1 MILKSLNGESLRD
14 AGFVALECAALHH
27 AAENCAEG
35 ETFVGVPTSGETRYR
50 ESKTEFWVETK
61 TQEEM
66 VLVYMNTPKEGKT
79 LHVKLYQGSGKGR
92 PRKSAPAPAPTNKEE
107 TTKEE
112 SKEESTKEE
121 TTPKTE
127 NEMKNENVRN
137 EMETKTDNT
146 NMQNALSV
154 LAQIEKAAFESGRA
168 AAEKELQPQID
179 ELIARLKESA
189 EKGGNGTTF
198 ILNAQN
204 GEKKE
209 TKVEHKVNPAFER
222 CNRYFRDGMH
232 LFLHGPAGSGKNVL
246 AEDFAK
252 AYDLEFYYINT
263 CYTKYDFV
271 GFIDAN
277 GKFVDTAFTRWLKNE
292 KGGLLMIDEIC
303 TSTAEALNPIN
314 SLLSNGYITLADGK
328 LYNMTENHRIIAA
341 DNTNGEGATEDY
353 NGRFVMEKS
362 TKDRFEFVK
371 IRYDLQIEKSIVGD
385 KTDILDFIHEMR
397 EICEKAGIHLVL
409 GYRVLTK
416 LVRYYSEP
424 ANEIL
429 EDCLF
434 KGLETESIRE
444 ISNRITTTGHYQNAL
459 KAMI

>member
-1 MILKSLNGESLRD
+1 MILKSLNGESLRA

-27 AAENCAEG
+27 AAENCTEG

-61 TQEEM
+61 NKEEM

-92 PRKSAPAPAPTNKEE
+92 PRKSAPAPAPAPTTKEETTNKEE
-107 TTKEE
+107 
-112 SKEESTKEE
+112 S
-121 TTPKTE
+121 TPKTE
-127 NEMKNENVRN
+127 NEMETKNE
-137 EMETKTDNT
+137 NT

-154 LAQIEKAAFESGRA
+154 LAQIEKNAFESGRA

-179 ELIARLKESA
+179 DLLLRLKEAA

-198 ILNAQN
+198 ILHAPN

-222 CNRYFRDGMH
+222 CNRYFKDGMH

-252 AYDLEFYYINT
+252 AYGLDFYYINT

-277 GKFVDTAFTRWLKNE
+277 GKFIDTAFTRWLKNE
-292 KGGLLMIDEIC
+292 NGGLLMIDEIC

-328 LYNMTENHRIIAA
+328 LYHIGANHRIIAA

-362 TKDRFEFVK
+362 TKDRFKFVK
-371 IRYDLQIEKSIVGD
+371 IRYDLQIEKSIVGE
-385 KTDILDFIHEMR
+385 KTDILDFVHEFR
-397 EICEKAGIHLVL
+397 TICENAGIHIVC
-409 GYRVLTK
+409 GYRVMVD

-434 KGLETESIRE
+434 KGLEQESIRE
-444 ISNRITTTGHYQNAL
+444 IASRITTTGRYQTAL
-459 KAMI
+459 KEMI

>member
-1 MILKSLNGESLRD
+1 MILKSLNGESLRA

-27 AAENCAEG
+27 AAENCCEG

-61 TQEEM
+61 NQNEM
-66 VLVYMNTPKEGKT
+66 VLVYLNTPKEGKT
-79 LHVKLYQGSGKGR
+79 LHVTLHQGSGKGR
-92 PRKSAPAPAPTNKEE
+92 PRKSTPTPTPTKEE

-112 SKEESTKEE
+112 TKVE
-121 TTPKTE
+121 TTPKPE
-127 NEMKNENVRN
+127 N
-137 EMETKTDNT
+137 EMETKNESS

-179 ELIARLKESA
+179 DLLLRLKEAA

-198 ILNAQN
+198 ILHAPN

-209 TKVEHKVNPAFER
+209 TKVDHKVNPAFER
-222 CNRYFRDGMH
+222 CNRYFKDGMH

-252 AYDLEFYYINT
+252 AYDLQFYYINT

-314 SLLSNGYITLADGK
+314 SLLSNGYITLADGN
-328 LYNMTENHRIIAA
+328 LYHIGENHRIIAA

-371 IRYDLQIEKSIVGD
+371 IRYDLQIEKSIVGE

-397 EICEKAGIHLVL
+397 EICEKAGIHLVC

-444 ISNRITTTGHYQNAL
+444 IANRITTTGHYQTAL
-459 KAMI
+459 KEMV

>member
-1 MILKSLNGESLRD
+1 MILKSLNGESLRA

-27 AAENCAEG
+27 AAENCTEG

-50 ESKTEFWVETK
+50 ESKAEFWVETK

-66 VLVYMNTPKEGKT
+66 VLVYLNTPKEGKT

-92 PRKSAPAPAPTNKEE
+92 PRKSTPAPTP
-107 TTKEE
+107 T
-112 SKEESTKEE
+112 TKEE
-121 TTPKTE
+121 TTNKVETKVETTTKPE
-127 NEMKNENVRN
+127 N
-137 EMETKTDNT
+137 EMETKENP
-146 NMQNALSV
+146 NMQNALSA

-179 ELIARLKESA
+179 DLLLRLKEAA

-198 ILNAQN
+198 ILNAPN

-222 CNRYFRDGMH
+222 CNRYFKDGMH

-252 AYDLEFYYINT
+252 AYDLQFYYINT

-328 LYNMTENHRIIAA
+328 LYHIGANHRIIAA

-362 TKDRFEFVK
+362 TKDRFEFVEIK
-371 IRYDLQIEKSIVGD
+371 YDSQIEKSIVGD
-385 KTDILDFIHEMR
+385 KTDILEFIHEMR
-397 EICEKAGIHLVL
+397 EICEKAGIHLVC

-434 KGLETESIRE
+434 KGLEKESIRE
-444 ISNRITTTGHYQNAL
+444 IANRITTTGHYQNAL
-459 KAMI
+459 KAMV

>member
-1 MILKSLNGESLRD
+1 MILKSLNGESLRA

-27 AAENCAEG
+27 AAENCSEG

-61 TQEEM
+61 TANEM

-79 LHVKLYQGSGKGR
+79 LHVKLYQGNGKGR
-92 PRKSAPAPAPTNKEE
+92 PRKSTPAPTPTKEE
-107 TTKEE
+107 TTKETT
-112 SKEESTKEE
+112 KVEST
-121 TTPKTE
+121 PKPE
-127 NEMKNENVRN
+127 NK
-137 EMETKTDNT
+137 METKNEST

-154 LAQIEKAAFESGRA
+154 LAQIEKTAFESGRA

-179 ELIARLKESA
+179 DLLLRLKEAS

-198 ILNAQN
+198 ILNAPN

-222 CNRYFRDGMH
+222 CNRYFKDGMH

-252 AYDLEFYYINT
+252 AYNLQFYYINT

-292 KGGLLMIDEIC
+292 NGGLLMIDEIC

-328 LYNMTENHRIIAA
+328 LYHIGANHRIIAA

-371 IRYDLQIEKSIVGD
+371 IRYDLQIEKSIVGE

-397 EICEKAGIHLVL
+397 EICENAGIHLVC

-434 KGLETESIRE
+434 KGLEQESIRE
-444 ISNRITTTGHYQNAL
+444 IANRITTSGHYQNAL
-459 KAMI
+459 KEMI

>member
-1 MILKSLNGESLRD
+1 MILKSVNGESLRA

-27 AAENCAEG
+27 AAENCTEG

-50 ESKTEFWVETK
+50 ESKVEFWVETK

-92 PRKSAPAPAPTNKEE
+92 PRKSAPAPAPAPTPTKEE

-112 SKEESTKEE
+112 TKVE
-121 TTPKTE
+121 TTPKPE
-127 NEMKNENVRN
+127 N
-137 EMETKTDNT
+137 EMETKTENT
-146 NMQNALSV
+146 NMQNALSA

-179 ELIARLKESA
+179 DLLLRLKEAA

-198 ILNAQN
+198 LLTLPN

-209 TKVEHKVNPAFER
+209 TKVEHKVNPAFAR
-222 CNRYFRDGMH
+222 CNRYFKDGMH

-252 AYDLEFYYINT
+252 AYDLKFYYINT

-277 GKFVDTAFTRWLKNE
+277 GKFIDTAFTRWLKNE

-328 LYNMTENHRIIAA
+328 LYHIGENHRIIAA

-371 IRYDLQIEKSIVGD
+371 IRYDLQIEKSIVGE

-397 EICEKAGIHLVL
+397 EICEKAGIHLVC

-434 KGLETESIRE
+434 KGLEQESIRE
-444 ISNRITTTGHYQNAL
+444 IANRITTTGHYQNAL
-459 KAMI
+459 KAMV

>member
-1 MILKSLNGESLRD
+1 MILKSLNGESLRA

-27 AAENCAEG
+27 AAENCCEG

-66 VLVYMNTPKEGKT
+66 ILVYMNTPKEGKT

-92 PRKSAPAPAPTNKEE
+92 PRKSAPAPAPTPTKEETTNKEE
-107 TTKEE
+107 TKVE
-112 SKEESTKEE
+112 S
-121 TTPKTE
+121 TPKTE
-127 NEMKNENVRN
+127 NEM
-137 EMETKTDNT
+137 ETKTENT
-146 NMQNALSV
+146 NMQNALSA

-168 AAEKELQPQID
+168 SAEKELQPQID
-179 ELIARLKESA
+179 ELLARLKETA

-198 ILNAQN
+198 ILHAPN

-222 CNRYFRDGMH
+222 CNRYFKDGMH

-252 AYDLEFYYINT
+252 AYDLQFYYINT

-277 GKFVDTAFTRWLKNE
+277 GKFIDTAFTRWLKNE

-314 SLLSNGYITLADGK
+314 SLLSNGYITLADGN
-328 LYNMTENHRIIAA
+328 LYQIGANHRIIAA

-362 TKDRFEFVK
+362 TKDRFEFVEIK
-371 IRYDLQIEKSIVGD
+371 YDAQIEKAIVGE
-385 KTDILDFIHEMR
+385 KTDILDFIHELR
-397 EICEKAGIHLVL
+397 EICEKAGIHLVC

-434 KGLETESIRE
+434 KGLEKESIRE
-444 ISNRITTTGHYQNAL
+444 IATRITTTGRYQNAI
-459 KAMI
+459 KEMI

>member
-1 MILKSLNGESLRD
+1 MILKSLNGESLRA

-27 AAENCAEG
+27 AAENCTEG

-61 TQEEM
+61 NQNEM

-92 PRKSAPAPAPTNKEE
+92 PRKSAPAPAPTPTTKEETKVETTNKEE
-107 TTKEE
+107 TKVE
-112 SKEESTKEE
+112 
-121 TTPKTE
+121 TPKTE
-127 NEMKNENVRN
+127 KD
-137 EMETKTDNT
+137 METKNETT
-146 NMQNALSV
+146 NIQNALSV

-168 AAEKELQPQID
+168 SAEKELQPQID
-179 ELIARLKESA
+179 ELLSRLKEAA

-198 ILNAQN
+198 ILHAPN

-222 CNRYFRDGMH
+222 CNRYFKDGMH

-252 AYDLEFYYINT
+252 AYNLQFYYINT

-277 GKFVDTAFTRWLKNE
+277 GKFIDTAFTRWLKNE
-292 KGGLLMIDEIC
+292 NGGLLMIDEIC

-314 SLLSNGYITLADGK
+314 SLLSNGYITLADGN
-328 LYNMTENHRIIAA
+328 LYNITENHRIIAA

-371 IRYDLQIEKSIVGD
+371 IRYDLSIEKSIVGE
-385 KTDILDFIHEMR
+385 KTDILDFIHELR

-434 KGLETESIRE
+434 KGLEKESIRE
-444 ISNRITTTGHYQNAL
+444 IASRITTTGRYQTAL
-459 KAMI
+459 KEMV

>member
-1 MILKSLNGESLRD
+1 MILKSLNGESLRA

-27 AAENCAEG
+27 AAENCCEG

-50 ESKTEFWVETK
+50 ESKVEFWVETK

-66 VLVYMNTPKEGKT
+66 VLVYLNTPKEGKT

-92 PRKSAPAPAPTNKEE
+92 PRKSAPAPTPTKEE

-112 SKEESTKEE
+112 TKVE
-121 TTPKTE
+121 TTPKPE
-127 NEMKNENVRN
+127 N
-137 EMETKTDNT
+137 EMETKTENT
-146 NMQNALSV
+146 NMQNALSA

-179 ELIARLKESA
+179 DLLLRLKEAA

-198 ILNAQN
+198 ILNATN

-209 TKVEHKVNPAFER
+209 TKVEHKVNPAFAR
-222 CNRYFRDGMH
+222 CNRYFKDGMH

-246 AEDFAK
+246 AEDFAE
-252 AYDLEFYYINT
+252 AYDLQFYYINT

-277 GKFVDTAFTRWLKNE
+277 GKFIDTAFTRWLKNE

-328 LYNMTENHRIIAA
+328 LYHIGENHRIIAA

-371 IRYDLQIEKSIVGD
+371 IRYDLQIEKSIVGE

-397 EICEKAGIHLVL
+397 EICEKAGIHLVC

-434 KGLETESIRE
+434 KGLEQESIRE
-444 ISNRITTTGHYQNAL
+444 IANRISSTGRYQNAL
-459 KAMI
+459 KEMI

>member
-1 MILKSLNGESLRD
+1 MILKSLNGESLRA

-27 AAENCAEG
+27 AAENCSEG

-61 TQEEM
+61 NQEEM

-79 LHVKLYQGSGKGR
+79 LHVKLYQGNGKGR
-92 PRKSAPAPAPTNKEE
+92 PRKSAPAPEPAPEPTKEE
-107 TTKEE
+107 TTKVE
-112 SKEESTKEE
+112 TKVEN
-121 TTPKTE
+121 PKTE
-127 NEMKNENVRN
+127 NEM
-137 EMETKTDNT
+137 ETKTENT
-146 NMQNALSV
+146 NMQNALSA

-168 AAEKELQPQID
+168 SAEKELQPQID
-179 ELIARLKESA
+179 DLLARLKEAA

-198 ILNAQN
+198 ILNAPN

-222 CNRYFRDGMH
+222 CNRYFKDGMH

-252 AYDLEFYYINT
+252 AYDLQFYYINT

-292 KGGLLMIDEIC
+292 NGGLLMIDEIC

-314 SLLSNGYITLADGK
+314 SLLSNGYITLADGN
-328 LYNMTENHRIIAA
+328 LYHMSANHRIIAA

-371 IRYDLQIEKSIVGD
+371 IRYDLSIEKSIVGE
-385 KTDILDFIHEMR
+385 KTDILDFIHELR
-397 EICEKAGIHLVL
+397 EICEKAGIHLVC

-434 KGLETESIRE
+434 KGLERESIRE
-444 ISNRITTTGHYQNAL
+444 IANRITTTGHYQTAL
-459 KAMI
+459 KEMI

>member
-1 MILKSLNGESLRD
+1 MILKSLNGESLRA

-27 AAENCAEG
+27 AAENCTEG

-50 ESKTEFWVETK
+50 ESKVEFWVETK
-61 TQEEM
+61 TPEEM
-66 VLVYMNTPKEGKT
+66 VLVYLNTPKEGKT
-79 LHVKLYQGSGKGR
+79 LHVTLQQGSSKGR
-92 PRKSAPAPAPTNKEE
+92 PRKSVPAPTPTKEESKVE

-112 SKEESTKEE
+112 STKKPE
-121 TTPKTE
+121 
-127 NEMKNENVRN
+127 N
-137 EMETKTDNT
+137 EMETKTENT
-146 NMQNALSV
+146 NMQNALSA

-179 ELIARLKESA
+179 DLLARLKEAA

-198 ILNAQN
+198 ILHAPN

-209 TKVEHKVNPAFER
+209 TKVEHKVNPAFAR
-222 CNRYFRDGMH
+222 CNRYFKDGMH

-252 AYDLEFYYINT
+252 AYDLKFYYINT

-277 GKFVDTAFTRWLKNE
+277 GKFIDTAFTRWLKNE

-328 LYNMTENHRIIAA
+328 LYHIGANHRIIAA

-397 EICEKAGIHLVL
+397 EICEKAGIHLVC

-434 KGLETESIRE
+434 KGLEKESIRE
-444 ISNRITTTGHYQNAL
+444 ISNRISSTGHYQNAL

>member
-1 MILKSLNGESLRD
+1 MILKSLNGESLRA

-27 AAENCAEG
+27 AAENCTEG

-50 ESKTEFWVETK
+50 ESKVEFWVETK
-61 TQEEM
+61 TENEM

-79 LHVKLYQGSGKGR
+79 LHVKLHQGSGKGR
-92 PRKSAPAPAPTNKEE
+92 PRKSAPAPAPAPTPTTKEETTNKEE
-107 TTKEE
+107 TKVENT
-112 SKEESTKEE
+112 
-121 TTPKTE
+121 KTE
-127 NEMKNENVRN
+127 K
-137 EMETKTDNT
+137 EMETKTEST
-146 NMQNALSV
+146 NMQNALSA

-179 ELIARLKESA
+179 ELITRLKESA

-198 ILNAQN
+198 ILHAPN

-222 CNRYFRDGMH
+222 CNRYFKDGMH

-252 AYDLEFYYINT
+252 AYDLQFYYINT

-277 GKFVDTAFTRWLKNE
+277 GKFIDTAFTRWIKNE

-314 SLLSNGYITLADGK
+314 SLLSNGYITLSDGK
-328 LYNMTENHRIIAA
+328 LYNMTDKHRIIAA

-362 TKDRFEFVK
+362 TKDRFEFVE
-371 IRYDLQIEKSIVGD
+371 INYDSQIENSIVGE
-385 KTDILDFIHEMR
+385 KTDILDFIHELR
-397 EICEKAGIHLVL
+397 EICENAGIHLVC

-434 KGLETESIRE
+434 KGLEKESIRE
-444 ISNRITTTGHYQNAL
+444 IANRITTTGHYQNAL
-459 KAMI
+459 KEMV

>member
-1 MILKSLNGESLRD
+1 MILKSLNGESLRA

-27 AAENCAEG
+27 AAENCTEG

-66 VLVYMNTPKEGKT
+66 VLVYLNTPKEGKT

-92 PRKSAPAPAPTNKEE
+92 PRKSTPAPEPTKEETKVETTNKEE
-107 TTKEE
+107 TKVE
-112 SKEESTKEE
+112 S
-121 TTPKTE
+121 TPKTG
-127 NEMKNENVRN
+127 NK
-137 EMETKTDNT
+137 METKNENT

-154 LAQIEKAAFESGRA
+154 LAQIEKTAFESGRA

-179 ELIARLKESA
+179 DLLLRLKEAA

-198 ILNAQN
+198 ILNAPN

-222 CNRYFRDGMH
+222 CNRYFKDGMH

-252 AYDLEFYYINT
+252 AYDLQFYYINT

-277 GKFVDTAFTRWLKNE
+277 GKFIDTAFTRWLKNE
-292 KGGLLMIDEIC
+292 NGGLLMIDEIC

-314 SLLSNGYITLADGK
+314 SLLSNGYITLADGN
-328 LYNMTENHRIIAA
+328 LYHIGANHRIIAA

-371 IRYDLQIEKSIVGD
+371 IRYDLQIEKSIVGE

-397 EICEKAGIHLVL
+397 EICEKAGIHLVC

-424 ANEIL
+424 AEEIL

-444 ISNRITTTGHYQNAL
+444 IANRITTSGHYQTAL
-459 KAMI
+459 KEMV

>member
-1 MILKSLNGESLRD
+1 MILKSLNGESLRA

-27 AAENCAEG
+27 AAENCCEG
-35 ETFVGVPTSGETRYR
+35 ETFVGVPTSGEARYR

-79 LHVKLYQGSGKGR
+79 LRVKLYQGNGKGR
-92 PRKSAPAPAPTNKEE
+92 PRKSAPGPAPEP
-107 TTKEE
+107 TK
-112 SKEESTKEE
+112 TKEE
-121 TTPKTE
+121 TNKVEST
-127 NEMKNENVRN
+127 
-137 EMETKTDNT
+137 TKTDNEMKTENVT
-146 NMQNALSV
+146 NMQNALSA
-154 LAQIEKAAFESGRA
+154 LAQIEKTAFESGRA

-179 ELIARLKESA
+179 DLLLRLKEAA

-198 ILNAQN
+198 ILNAPN

-222 CNRYFRDGMH
+222 CNRYFKDGMH

-252 AYDLEFYYINT
+252 AYDLKFYYINT

-277 GKFVDTAFTRWLKNE
+277 GKFIDTAFTRWLKNE
-292 KGGLLMIDEIC
+292 NGGLLMIDEIC

-371 IRYDLQIEKSIVGD
+371 IRYDLKIEKSIVGD
-385 KTDILDFIHEMR
+385 KTDILDFIHELR
-397 EICEKAGIHLVL
+397 EICEKAGIHLVC

-424 ANEIL
+424 AKEIL

-434 KGLETESIRE
+434 KGLEKESIRE
-444 ISNRITTTGHYQNAL
+444 IANRITTTGHYQNAL
-459 KAMI
+459 KEMI

>member
-1 MILKSLNGESLRD
+1 MILKSLNGESLRA

-27 AAENCAEG
+27 AAENCTEG

-61 TQEEM
+61 TANEM

-79 LHVKLYQGSGKGR
+79 LHVKLYQGNGKGR
-92 PRKSAPAPAPTNKEE
+92 PRKSAPAPAPAPTPTKEETKVETTNKEE
-107 TTKEE
+107 TKVEP
-112 SKEESTKEE
+112 
-121 TTPKTE
+121 PKTE
-127 NEMKNENVRN
+127 NK
-137 EMETKTDNT
+137 METKNETTST
-146 NMQNALSV
+146 NMQNALSA

-168 AAEKELQPQID
+168 SAEKELQPQID
-179 ELIARLKESA
+179 ELLSRLKEAA

-198 ILNAQN
+198 ILHAPN

-209 TKVEHKVNPAFER
+209 TKVEHKVNPAFGR
-222 CNRYFRDGMH
+222 CNRYFKDGMH

-246 AEDFAK
+246 AEDLAK
-252 AYDLEFYYINT
+252 AYDLQFYYINT

-277 GKFVDTAFTRWLKNE
+277 GKFIDTAFTRWLKNE
-292 KGGLLMIDEIC
+292 NGGLLMIDEIC

-328 LYNMTENHRIIAA
+328 LYNMTDKHRIIAA

-362 TKDRFEFVK
+362 TKDRFEFVE
-371 IRYDLQIEKSIVGD
+371 ISYDLYIEKSIVGE
-385 KTDILDFIHEMR
+385 KTDILDFIHELR
-397 EICEKAGIHLVL
+397 SICEKAGIHLVC

-434 KGLETESIRE
+434 KGLEQESIRE
-444 ISNRITTTGHYQNAL
+444 IANRITTTGRYQNAL
-459 KAMI
+459 KEMI

>member
-1 MILKSLNGESLRD
+1 MILKSLNGESLRA

-27 AAENCAEG
+27 AAENCTEG

-66 VLVYMNTPKEGKT
+66 VLVYMNTPKEGQT

-92 PRKSAPAPAPTNKEE
+92 PRKSAPAPAPAPAPN
-107 TTKEE
+107 KEE
-112 SKEESTKEE
+112 SKEETKKEE
-121 TTPKTE
+121 TKVETPKTE
-127 NEMKNENVRN
+127 K
-137 EMETKTDNT
+137 EMETKTESANK
-146 NMQNALSV
+146 NMQNALSA
-154 LAQIEKAAFESGRA
+154 LAQIEKSAFESGRA
-168 AAEKELQPQID
+168 SAEKELQPQID
-179 ELIARLKESA
+179 ELITRLKESA

-198 ILNAQN
+198 ILHAPN

-222 CNRYFRDGMH
+222 CNRYFKDGMH
-232 LFLHGPAGSGKNVL
+232 LFFYGPAGSGKNVL

-252 AYDLEFYYINT
+252 AYDLQFYYINT

-277 GKFVDTAFTRWLKNE
+277 GKFIDTAFTRWLKNE
-292 KGGLLMIDEIC
+292 NGGLLMIDEIC

-328 LYNMTENHRIIAA
+328 LYNMTDKHRIIAA

-362 TKDRFEFVK
+362 TKDRFELVEIK
-371 IRYDLQIEKSIVGD
+371 YDAQIEKSIVGD
-385 KTDILDFIHEMR
+385 KTDILDFIHELR
-397 EICEKAGIHLVL
+397 EICENAGIHLVC

-416 LVRYYSEP
+416 LVRYNSEP

-434 KGLETESIRE
+434 KGLEQESIRE
-444 ISNRITTTGHYQNAL
+444 IANRITTSGHYQNAL
-459 KAMI
+459 KEMI

>member
-1 MILKSLNGESLRD
+1 MILKSINGESLRA

-27 AAENCAEG
+27 AAENCTEG
-35 ETFVGVPTSGETRYR
+35 DTFVGVPTSGESRYR
-50 ESKTEFWVETK
+50 ESKTEFRVETK
-61 TQEEM
+61 TESEM

-92 PRKSAPAPAPTNKEE
+92 PRKNAPAPEPAPNKEESKKEESTNKEE
-107 TTKEE
+107 
-112 SKEESTKEE
+112 S
-121 TTPKTE
+121 TPKKE
-127 NEMKNENVRN
+127 K
-137 EMETKTDNT
+137 EMETKNESTAT
-146 NMQNALSV
+146 QNALSA

-179 ELIARLKESA
+179 DLLLRLKEAA

-198 ILNAQN
+198 ILHAPN

-252 AYDLEFYYINT
+252 AYDLQFYYINT

-328 LYNMTENHRIIAA
+328 LYHIGANHRIIAA

-362 TKDRFEFVK
+362 TKDRFKFVK

-385 KTDILDFIHEMR
+385 KTDILDFVHEFR
-397 EICEKAGIHLVL
+397 TVCKNAGIHIVC
-409 GYRVLTK
+409 GYRVMCD

-429 EDCLF
+429 EDCIF
-434 KGLETESIRE
+434 KGLEQESIRE
-444 ISNRITTTGHYQNAL
+444 IANRITTTGHYQNAL
-459 KAMI
+459 KEMI

>member
-1 MILKSLNGESLRD
+1 MILKSINGESLRA

-27 AAENCAEG
+27 AAENCCEG
-35 ETFVGVPTSGETRYR
+35 ETFVGVPTSGEARYR

-61 TQEEM
+61 TANEM

-79 LHVKLYQGSGKGR
+79 LRVKLYQGNGKGR
-92 PRKSAPAPAPTNKEE
+92 PRKSAPAPAPAPEPTKAKVETNKV
-107 TTKEE
+107 
-112 SKEESTKEE
+112 EST
-121 TTPKTE
+121 
-127 NEMKNENVRN
+127 
-137 EMETKTDNT
+137 TKTDNEMKTENVRTEPETKTENVT
-146 NMQNALSV
+146 NMQNALSA
-154 LAQIEKAAFESGRA
+154 LAKIEKAAFESGRA

-179 ELIARLKESA
+179 DLLLRLKEAA

-198 ILNAQN
+198 ILNAPN

-222 CNRYFRDGMH
+222 CNRYFKDGMH

-252 AYDLEFYYINT
+252 AYDLQFYYINT

-277 GKFVDTAFTRWLKNE
+277 GKFIDTSFTRWLKNE
-292 KGGLLMIDEIC
+292 NGGLLMIDEIC

-328 LYNMTENHRIIAA
+328 LYHIGANHRIIAA

-385 KTDILDFIHEMR
+385 KTDILDFIHELR
-397 EICEKAGIHLVL
+397 EICEKAGIHLVC

-424 ANEIL
+424 AKEIL

-434 KGLETESIRE
+434 KGLEKESIRE
-444 ISNRITTTGHYQNAL
+444 ISNRITTAGHYQNAL
-459 KAMI
+459 KEMV

>member
-1 MILKSLNGESLRD
+1 MILKSLNGESLRA
-14 AGFVALECAALHH
+14 AGFVALECAPLHH
-27 AAENCAEG
+27 AAEKCTEG

-50 ESKTEFWVETK
+50 ESKVEFRVETK

-66 VLVYMNTPKEGKT
+66 VLVYMNTSKEGKT

-92 PRKSAPAPAPTNKEE
+92 PRKSATAQEPAPN
-107 TTKEE
+107 
-112 SKEESTKEE
+112 KEESTKEE
-121 TTPKTE
+121 TKEESTPKTE
-127 NEMKNENVRN
+127 NEMETKNES
-137 EMETKTDNT
+137 T

-179 ELIARLKESA
+179 DLLLRLKEAA

-198 ILNAQN
+198 ILHAPN

-222 CNRYFRDGMH
+222 CNRYFKDGMH

-252 AYDLEFYYINT
+252 AYDLQFYYINT

-292 KGGLLMIDEIC
+292 NGGLLMIDEIC

-341 DNTNGEGATEDY
+341 DNTNGE
-353 NGRFVMEKS
+353 
-362 TKDRFEFVK
+362 DRFEFVK
-371 IRYDLQIEKSIVGD
+371 IRYDLSIEKSIVGE
-385 KTDILDFIHEMR
+385 KTDILDFIHELR
-397 EICEKAGIHLVL
+397 EICEKAGIHLVC

-434 KGLETESIRE
+434 KGLERESIRE
-444 ISNRITTTGHYQNAL
+444 IANRITTTGRYQNAL
-459 KAMI
+459 KEMA